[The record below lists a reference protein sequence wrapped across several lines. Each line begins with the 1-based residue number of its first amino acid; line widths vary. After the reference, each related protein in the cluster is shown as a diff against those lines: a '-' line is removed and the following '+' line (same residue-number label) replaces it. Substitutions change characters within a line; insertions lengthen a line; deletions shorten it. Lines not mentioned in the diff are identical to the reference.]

1 MEYDAKE
8 LVCHPRF
15 QPIGE
20 AAFMV
25 SFGDAIHPEILRC
38 ASALVEALKDHPF
51 PGLREVEASYTG
63 VTVFYDPLILS
74 RTSHL
79 AEDSRLSKGYREAK
93 ACVEALLKDLR
104 FGEASV
110 REKVRVPVCYGG
122 EYGPDLEYVACL
134 LYTSRCV

>member
-38 ASALVEALKDHPF
+38 ASALVEALKDHLPVRRKWKH
-51 PGLREVEASYTG
+51 PIRE
-63 VTVFYDPLILS
+63 S
-74 RTSHL
+74 RS
-79 AEDSRLSKGYREAK
+79 
-93 ACVEALLKDLR
+93 
-104 FGEASV
+104 FMI
-110 REKVRVPVCYGG
+110 P
-122 EYGPDLEYVACL
+122 
-134 LYTSRCV
+134 

>member
-74 RTSHL
+74 RKVILPKT
-79 AEDSRLSKGYREAK
+79 AAFPRVTAKPRLVWR
-93 ACVEALLKDLR
+93 R
-104 FGEASV
+104 F
-110 REKVRVPVCYGG
+110 
-122 EYGPDLEYVACL
+122 
-134 LYTSRCV
+134 

>member
-51 PGLREVEASYTG
+51 RDFGKWKHPIRE
-63 VTVFYDPLILS
+63 S
-74 RTSHL
+74 RS
-79 AEDSRLSKGYREAK
+79 
-93 ACVEALLKDLR
+93 
-104 FGEASV
+104 FMI
-110 REKVRVPVCYGG
+110 P
-122 EYGPDLEYVACL
+122 
-134 LYTSRCV
+134 

>member
-38 ASALVEALKDHPF
+38 ASALLEAL
-51 PGLREVEASYTG
+51 
-63 VTVFYDPLILS
+63 
-74 RTSHL
+74 
-79 AEDSRLSKGYREAK
+79 
-93 ACVEALLKDLR
+93 
-104 FGEASV
+104 
-110 REKVRVPVCYGG
+110 
-122 EYGPDLEYVACL
+122 
-134 LYTSRCV
+134 

>member
-38 ASALVEALKDHPF
+38 ASALVEFRPSLPDRKHPI
-51 PGLREVEASYTG
+51 RE
-63 VTVFYDPLILS
+63 S
-74 RTSHL
+74 RS
-79 AEDSRLSKGYREAK
+79 
-93 ACVEALLKDLR
+93 
-104 FGEASV
+104 FMI
-110 REKVRVPVCYGG
+110 P
-122 EYGPDLEYVACL
+122 
-134 LYTSRCV
+134 